1 MKKLGFL
8 TLVFLFLIGLGVSTS
23 ALYAQDTSGWGDDDD
38 DSGWGDDD
46 DDSGWGDDDDD
57 DDDAEKLRKLE
68 QSAYAKA
75 LRGTIADCE
84 EYLKYYE
91 NTGTTVHI
99 ETVKARLAK
108 LEKEAAEAEN
118 ENKYAGMT
126 PEEIKRAKDKERE
139 EAKRKAL
146 YGDGDGTDTTGT
158 DDTTGKTTVRKFGSP
173 LSQQEIE
180 YLWSGASFWT
190 VQMFN
195 QAHFG
200 LIFSQTDWKGEI
212 TDGHG
217 SNIVINAG
225 IEYDIS
231 EMFDMPMTAFG
242 DLGLRISNKNP
253 WDTDGFAVT
262 TWLGAKY
269 LIQDLDSRARSGL
282 MYAAAFS
289 LGIGLGA
296 GDHEAN
302 VSMWTGHMNPPV
314 FLLTPMLTGIVSYK
328 LDSSQYINGTL
339 GFMFFLGTEED
350 GEAYPIEQDSMFAIE
365 ASAEY
370 YRPFEIFMRKFGV
383 HGGISFRSSYDPL
396 FSIYAKLNS
405 LLGPYMQMVIP
416 FTSDTA
422 SVSFMFMVGY
432 SLPMF
437 DFVYEKKEEI
447 AEPVKDDTTEPVEGT
462 TPEEGSEW
470 GN

>member
-108 LEKEAAEAEN
+108 LKKEASDADTASEYEGKTAAEIARLEAEKREKE
-118 ENKYAGMT
+118 
-126 PEEIKRAKDKERE
+126 KRDAI
-139 EAKRKAL
+139 
-146 YGDGDGTDTTGT
+146 GGGGTDTTGT
-158 DDTTGKTTVRKFGSP
+158 GGTSGKTTVRKFGSP

-212 TDGHG
+212 TDG
-217 SNIVINAG
+217 
-225 IEYDIS
+225 
-231 EMFDMPMTAFG
+231 
-242 DLGLRISNKNP
+242 
-253 WDTDGFAVT
+253 
-262 TWLGAKY
+262 
-269 LIQDLDSRARSGL
+269 
-282 MYAAAFS
+282 
-289 LGIGLGA
+289 
-296 GDHEAN
+296 
-302 VSMWTGHMNPPV
+302 
-314 FLLTPMLTGIVSYK
+314 
-328 LDSSQYINGTL
+328 
-339 GFMFFLGTEED
+339 
-350 GEAYPIEQDSMFAIE
+350 
-365 ASAEY
+365 
-370 YRPFEIFMRKFGV
+370 
-383 HGGISFRSSYDPL
+383 
-396 FSIYAKLNS
+396 
-405 LLGPYMQMVIP
+405 
-416 FTSDTA
+416 
-422 SVSFMFMVGY
+422 
-432 SLPMF
+432 
-437 DFVYEKKEEI
+437 
-447 AEPVKDDTTEPVEGT
+447 
-462 TPEEGSEW
+462 
-470 GN
+470 